1 MSRILLAG
9 DQFVRNDLLAERL
22 LAAVARTPSPP
33 AVELRTLELP
43 WPHVPFGRVAEVDEA
58 SDVEDELVELARDA
72 EVIVT
77 QMAPVT
83 ERVLAAAPSL
93 RLVVCTRGG
102 PVNVNVDA
110 CTERGVLVCNT
121 PGRNAVAAAEH
132 AVTLI
137 LATVRAIPR
146 VHGTVAAGQWRSDL
160 YAYDECGLE
169 LSGSTVGLVGYGAIG
184 RRVARMLQAFDARV
198 LVTDPYVAP
207 AELPEGVAL
216 VSLEE
221 LLTSSD
227 IVSLHA
233 RLTAGTAGLIDAA
246 ALALMRPGSYLV
258 NSARGGLVDY
268 DALLTALDDGHL
280 AGAGFDVFP
289 AEPPAPGWPLL
300 RSDRVV
306 MTPHL
311 AGATK
316 QTAHRAAELG
326 AAAVAAWLAGE
337 EPPGLVNPPRDTCHT
352 CSADD
357 GAA

>member
-9 DQFVRNDLLAERL
+9 DHFVRNDLLADRL
-22 LAAVARTPSPP
+22 RAAVP
-33 AVELRTLELP
+33 ASASLEFRTLELP

-58 SDVEDELVELARDA
+58 SDVEDQLIELAGDA

-83 ERVLAAAPSL
+83 ERVLAAAPAL

-110 CTERGVLVCNT
+110 CTKHGVLVCNT

-137 LATVRAIPR
+137 LSTVRAIPR
-146 VHGTVAAGQWRSDL
+146 IHGTVAAGQWRSDL

-169 LSGSTVGLVGYGAIG
+169 LSGSTVGLVGFGAIG
-184 RRVARMLQAFDARV
+184 RRVARILQAFDAHV
-198 LVTDPYVAP
+198 LVSDPFVA
-207 AELPEGVAL
+207 AGALPDGVAL
-216 VSLEE
+216 VGLDE
-221 LLTSSD
+221 LLARSD
-227 IVSLHA
+227 VVSLHA
-233 RLTAGTAGLIDAA
+233 RLTPDTAGLIDAA
-246 ALALMRPGSYLV
+246 ALARMRPGCYLV

-268 DALLTALDDGHL
+268 DALSAALGSGHL

-289 AEPPAPGWPLL
+289 AEPPPPGWPLL
-300 RSDRVV
+300 HSDRVV

-326 AAAVAAWLAGE
+326 AVAVADWLAGE
-337 EPPGLVNPPRDTCHT
+337 RPHGAVNAPG
-352 CSADD
+352 
-357 GAA
+357 